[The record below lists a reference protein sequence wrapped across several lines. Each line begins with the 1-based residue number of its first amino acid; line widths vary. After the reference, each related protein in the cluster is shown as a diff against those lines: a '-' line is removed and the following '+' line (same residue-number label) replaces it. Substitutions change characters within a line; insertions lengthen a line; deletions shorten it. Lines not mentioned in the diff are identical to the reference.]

1 MFDILKKSFLPD
13 KHKNMG
19 YLCFGGLSGALATTF
34 VYPFDLVKTL
44 LAVQPECKGILNS
57 MVGVVRDSG
66 IRGLFR
72 GLSATLIGMTPY
84 ASLKLTFFQ
93 VVRSSLSESL
103 NGISSDVSNMVYG
116 GLAGCMALTIT
127 YPTDVVRRRL

>member
-1 MFDILKKSFLPD
+1 
-13 KHKNMG
+13 MG